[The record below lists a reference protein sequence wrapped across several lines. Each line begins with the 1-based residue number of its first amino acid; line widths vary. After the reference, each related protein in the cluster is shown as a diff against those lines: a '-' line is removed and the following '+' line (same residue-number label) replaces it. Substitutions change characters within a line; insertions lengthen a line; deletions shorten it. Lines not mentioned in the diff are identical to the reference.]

1 LDPRSRSFFIVIGES
16 ILANNKQFDSIYPG
30 YYHSAF
36 LQMFLVLRSTSD
48 YKAEAFGV
56 PLWLTSA
63 EGMTDTPTNTKEH
76 NDSAVLTTIFE
87 SDRYL
92 HPGLWCL
99 YYIMLY

>member
-1 LDPRSRSFFIVIGES
+1 
-16 ILANNKQFDSIYPG
+16 
-30 YYHSAF
+30 
-36 LQMFLVLRSTSD
+36 MFLVLNSTSD

-56 PLWLTSA
+56 PLWLTGA
-63 EGMTDTPTNTKEH
+63 EGKTDTPTNTKEH

-99 YYIMLY
+99 YYIKNTATVAMTVICSSALLLTASSPEWLQVPAAEIRC